1 MKKLISVIFIVYF
14 SCTCF
19 AGTKGHI
26 SLSKAEK
33 KESKSTTNE
42 MLKSYLE
49 VSSFR
54 NKVLSQNVANI
65 NTPGYKADEVNMP
78 EKYEDLSSDGGKNT
92 RIGMKVTSYRHISG
106 TNAPQGKLSSHKLKD
121 PDEIKKNGNN
131 VSMRQQMAKISQN
144 KNDYTAAVKA
154 YATSNSLYSSVLGK

>member
-1 MKKLISVIFIVYF
+1 MKKLISVIFIVCF

-19 AGTKGHI
+19 ADTKNHM
-26 SLSKAEK
+26 SLSKSEK
-33 KESKSTTNE
+33 KESKATTNE

-49 VSSFR
+49 VSAFR
-54 NKVLSQNVANI
+54 NKVLSQNMANI
-65 NTPGYKADEVNMP
+65 NTPGYKADEVSMP
-78 EKYEDLSSDGGKNT
+78 EKYEDLSGDG
-92 RIGMKVTSYRHISG
+92 RSARLGMKVTSYKHISG
-106 TNAPQGKLSSHKLKD
+106 TNAPQGKFSSHKLKD

-154 YATSNSLYSSVLGK
+154 FATSNALYSSVLGK

>member
-1 MKKLISVIFIVYF
+1 MKKILSVILIVYF

-19 AGTKGHI
+19 ADTKGHI
-26 SLSKAEK
+26 PLSKAEK

-49 VSSFR
+49 VSAFR

-65 NTPGYKADEVNMP
+65 NTPGYKADEVSMP
-78 EKYEDLSSDGGKNT
+78 EKYEDLSDGGKST
-92 RIGMKVTSYRHISG
+92 RIAMKVTSYKHISG
-106 TNAPQGKLSSHKLKD
+106 TNAPQSKLSSHKLKD

-144 KNDYTAAVKA
+144 KNDYNAAVKA
-154 YATSNSLYSSVLGK
+154 YATSNALYSSVLGK